1 MEEKEMVV
9 KFKVLKGNIQTQIH
23 TKNINSQEAIGLLE
37 TAKDQLME
45 NVRKNR
51 KEVFKSSKKNE

>member
-1 MEEKEMVV
+1 MDEKEMVV
-9 KFKVLKGNIQTQIH
+9 KFKVVKGNIQTQIH

-51 KEVFKSSKKNE
+51 KEIFKSTKKDE

>member
-1 MEEKEMVV
+1 MVI
-9 KFKVLKGNIQTQIH
+9 KFRVINGSIQTQIH

-37 TAKDQLME
+37 TAKDQMME
-45 NVRKNR
+45 GVRKNR

>member
-1 MEEKEMVV
+1 MDEKSMII
-9 KFKVLKGNIQTQIH
+9 KFSVIKGSIQTQIH
-23 TKNINSQEAIGLLE
+23 TQNINPQEAIGLLE

-51 KEVFKSSKKNE
+51 KEIFKSSRKND

>member
-1 MEEKEMVV
+1 MVI
-9 KFKVLKGNIQTQIH
+9 KFKVIEGGIQTQIH

-45 NVRKNR
+45 NIRKNR
-51 KEVFKSSKKNE
+51 KEVFKSSKKDE

>member
-1 MEEKEMVV
+1 MVV